1 MWVVPQRFLHPAAHK
16 VSDVARVVPKVRGR
30 SSGQGLVE
38 FAIVGPI
45 FLVIFFLAIDFGRLV
60 YTFGAISWSTRE
72 AARVVSLQPQATSDC
87 LALHTAEAT
96 AQGFPLTADPNSVVG
111 NTDPNNPGTPGPTV
125 TPPAGTGLIYIWPAV
140 ASGPNPDVTCD
151 GSNRNV
157 SPTVQDVA
165 VQIKYAYR
173 PLMPIISSIVPSFT
187 ITTISVVHTEY

>member
-1 MWVVPQRFLHPAAHK
+1 MARSTPFVGLRGGLGNQRA
-16 VSDVARVVPKVRGR
+16 
-30 SSGQGLVE
+30 QGLVE
-38 FAIVGPI
+38 FAIVAPI
-45 FLVIFFLAIDFGRLV
+45 FLVILFLLIDFSRLV

-72 AARVVSLQPQATSDC
+72 AARVVSMQPQATSDC

-96 AQGFPLTADPNSVVG
+96 AQGFKLSADANSVVG
-111 NTDPNNPGTPGPTV
+111 NTDPNNPGTPGPTTNV
-125 TPPAGTGLIYIWPAV
+125 PAGTGLIYIWPAV
-140 ASGPNPDVTCD
+140 ASAPNPDATCD

-165 VQIKYAYR
+165 VQIKYAYQ